1 MATTAPTIPLEPGE
15 KSAAEKLLATKD
27 GAVAR
32 LTFNVPE
39 KRNAV
44 SPDMWERLIDV
55 VKGWESDPDIRV
67 LVVTGAGGKAFV
79 SGADISKFEK
89 YRSTPEQVARYG
101 KIGAEAY
108 ERLYNFPRPTIA
120 RIQGF
125 CIGGGM
131 NLAMCC
137 DIRIATEGSRFGI
150 PAGRLG
156 LGYGYPGVKKLSEV
170 VGISRAMEMFYTARQ
185 YTAAEAL
192 SWGLINDMTPEDG
205 LDAAVD
211 RMTAEIAGNAPLT
224 IATIKAVARE
234 IGKPSASRDHGRLEA
249 MVQACF
255 DSEDYIEGRRA
266 FMEKRKPKF
275 KGR

>member
-1 MATTAPTIPLEPGE
+1 MTATAQTEPRE
-15 KSAAEKLLATKD
+15 RSAEEKLLASKA
-27 GAVAR
+27 GGVASVV
-32 LTFNVPE
+32 FNNPE

-44 SPDMWERLIDV
+44 SPDMWERLIDIL
-55 VKGWESDPDIRV
+55 KGWEKEPDIRC
-67 LVVTGAGGKAFV
+67 VVVSGAGGKAFV

-89 YRSTPEQVARYG
+89 YRSTPEQVAKYG
-101 KIGAEAY
+101 RIGAEAY
-108 ERLYNFPRPTIA
+108 ERLYHFPKPTIA
-120 RIQGF
+120 KIQGF

-137 DIRIATEGSRFGI
+137 DVRIATEGSRFGI
-150 PAGRLG
+150 PAARLG
-156 LGYGYPGVKKLSEV
+156 LGYGYPGVKRLSEV

-192 SWGLINDMTPEDG
+192 AWGLVNEVTPEAG
-205 LDAAVD
+205 LDAAVN
-211 RMTAEIAGNAPLT
+211 RMTGQIAENAPMT

-234 IGKPSASRDHGRLEA
+234 IGRPSGERDHARLDA

-266 FMEKRKPKF
+266 FMEKRKPAF